1 MKKILL
7 TSTTCGP
14 CHVLKNRI
22 KNLGLEVETKNFPD
36 ETEIFKKYAVK
47 SLPSL
52 LIYDEEDDTKFE
64 LIQGMDDII
73 ARIKND

>member
-14 CHVLKNRI
+14 CHMLKSKI
-22 KNLGLEVETKNFPD
+22 KNLGLEVEIKNFPE
-36 ETEIFKKYAVK
+36 ETELFKKYAVK
-47 SLPSL
+47 AVPRL
-52 LIYDEEDDTKFE
+52 LIIDDDDDTKFE